1 MDPEELSRI
10 DSFVQFDPVPLRD
23 RDMAAADR
31 LAALLGNDSADFVI
45 VNKMGAHFPIHDKYP
60 DRFMRP
66 RPALPRGQHED
77 VSHTGNRDGFGGTR
91 ADWRRH
97 RNAYRNPLLSHVG
110 PFFAPGRPTHRP

>member
-45 VNKMGAHFPIHDKYP
+45 VNKMGAHFPIPDKYP
-60 DRFMRP
+60 DRFMRH

-77 VSHTGNRDGFGGTR
+77 VSDTGNREGFGGTR
-91 ADWRRH
+91 EDRRRY
-97 RNAYRNPLLSHVG
+97 RNAYRPPFLWTVG
-110 PFFAPGRPTHRP
+110 AFFLRSFQGG